1 MPLPLTVRHNREPD
15 EADKLSQDDLDA
27 LILEVLK
34 TYQEPEV
41 TKDPY
46 MSPLLAPD
54 DMLTGLPTTHIIVSG
69 GYVTWYMY
77 MYMHACYM

>member
-1 MPLPLTVRHNREPD
+1 MSLPLTVHHNREP
-15 EADKLSQDDLDA
+15 EEQDKLSQDDLEV

-34 TYQEPEV
+34 TYQEPEM

-54 DMLTGLPTTHIIVSG
+54 DMLTGLPTTHIIVS
-69 GYVTWYMY
+69 V
-77 MYMHACYM
+77 